1 MFVCKECD
9 VSFKYSYTLSR
20 HRKNKHQ
27 IADKIPISAPKCI
40 EFFEKQDCCLN
51 VKKKN
56 LNRHLR
62 AVHGFTETQISS
74 MSFNLKSK
82 TLLHSKVNVVV
93 LILIIKIVKLK
104 II

>member
-1 MFVCKECD
+1 MTTSFC
-9 VSFKYSYTLSR
+9 FKYSYTLSR

-27 IADKIPISAPKCI
+27 IAVKPTISVPECI
-40 EFFEKQDCCLN
+40 ESFEKQDCCLN

-62 AVHGFTETQISS
+62 AVHGFTETQIYN
-74 MSFNLKSK
+74 MSLNLKSNI
-82 TLLHSKVNVVV
+82 LLHPKVNVVV
-93 LILIIKIVKLK
+93 FILIRKIVKLR